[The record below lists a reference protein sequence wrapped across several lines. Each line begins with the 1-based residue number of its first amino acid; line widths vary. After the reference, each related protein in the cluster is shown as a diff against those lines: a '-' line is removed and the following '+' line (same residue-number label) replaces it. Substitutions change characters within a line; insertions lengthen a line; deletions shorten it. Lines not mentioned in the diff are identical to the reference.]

1 MSFVFGFVLAFCIRS
16 GVHDVKL
23 EGDEIIETCMGH
35 SAQIVPIY
43 SYNHSA
49 AVAMNDGTCVFE
61 VLVLVCCRESTWNL
75 EESSAG
81 PTQGS
86 YASSDKS
93 LSILQE
99 LLGSTPSIRLIIDDI
114 LIVFSITWNG
124 DIGIPTGTNRRY
136 TYMQR
141 S

>member
-16 GVHDVKL
+16 GVLDLKL
-23 EGDEIIETCMGH
+23 EGDEIVETCMGH

-49 AVAMNDGTCVFE
+49 AVAMNDGTCVLE
-61 VLVLVCCRESTWNL
+61 VLVLVCSRERKGGSTWNL

-86 YASSDKS
+86 HASSDKS
-93 LSILQE
+93 LH
-99 LLGSTPSIRLIIDDI
+99 T
-114 LIVFSITWNG
+114 
-124 DIGIPTGTNRRY
+124 TGTIRQY
-136 TYMQR
+136 TIYNTNN
-141 S
+141 